1 MKRYY
6 FSIPE
11 NVEGSDAVVFTA
23 DTESE
28 SFIITARFETDEISD
43 LNGHWIFIVD
53 RIVGESTEERSFVLN
68 PNCVYF
74 AADTVYS
81 VITYFD
87 GDYIGKDNLSD
98 CMLIF
103 LSMPQEGAGSDSDDS
118 SVTSSAAGGGSSG
131 GGGISDEEVAEI
143 NKKINALTVNV
154 DNLTGS
160 VETLQSDVLS
170 LQNDM
175 PEYLS
180 YTEIDTIFDNTEASN
195 G

>member
-43 LNGHWIFIVD
+43 VNGHWIFIVD

-87 GDYIGKDNLSD
+87 GDYIGKDSLSD
-98 CMLIF
+98 CVLIF
-103 LSMPQEGAGSDSDDS
+103 SMPQEGAGSDSDDS
-118 SVTSSAAGGGSSG
+118 SVTSSAVSGGSSG

-143 NKKINALTVNV
+143 NKKIDALIVIV

-160 VETLQSDVLS
+160 VETLQNDVLS
-170 LQNDM
+170 LQTDM

-180 YTEIDTIFDNTEASN
+180 YTEIDTIFDDTGANN

>member
-43 LNGHWIFIVD
+43 LNGHLIFIVD

-87 GDYIGKDNLSD
+87 GEYIGKDSLSD

-103 LSMPQEGAGSDSDDS
+103 SMPQEGAGSDSDDS

-131 GGGISDEEVAEI
+131 GGGISDEDVAEM

-154 DNLTGS
+154 DNLKGS
-160 VETLQSDVLS
+160 GETLQNDVLS

-180 YTEIDTIFDNTEASN
+180 YTEIDTIFDDTEASN

>member
-87 GDYIGKDNLSD
+87 GDYIGKDSLSD

-103 LSMPQEGAGSDSDDS
+103 SMPQEGAGSDSDDS
-118 SVTSSAAGGGSSG
+118 SVTSSATAGGSSG
-131 GGGISDEEVAEI
+131 GGGISDEDVAEI
-143 NKKINALTVNV
+143 NKKINALTVKV

-160 VETLQSDVLS
+160 VETLQNDMLS

-180 YTEIDTIFDNTEASN
+180 DTEIDTIFDNTEASN

>member
-28 SFIITARFETDEISD
+28 SFIITARFETDEASD
-43 LNGHWIFIVD
+43 LKGHWILIID

-74 AADTVYS
+74 ASDTIYS

-87 GDYIGKDNLSD
+87 GEYIGKDNLSG

-103 LSMPQEGAGSDSDDS
+103 SMPQEGTVSDSADS
-118 SVTSSAAGGGSSG
+118 SVTSSAASGGSSG
-131 GGGISDEEVAEI
+131 GGGISDEDVAEI
-143 NKKINALTVNV
+143 NKKIDALTVIV

-160 VETLQSDVLS
+160 VETLQNDVLS
-170 LQNDM
+170 LQKDM

-180 YTEIDTIFDNTEASN
+180 DTEIDTIFDDTEANN

>member
-87 GDYIGKDNLSD
+87 GEYIGKDSLSD

-103 LSMPQEGAGSDSDDS
+103 SMPQEGAGSDSDDS

-143 NKKINALTVNV
+143 NKKINVLTANV

-180 YTEIDTIFDNTEASN
+180 YTEIDTIFDDTEASN

>member
-43 LNGHWIFIVD
+43 LNGHWIFIID

-81 VITYFD
+81 VITYFN
-87 GDYIGKDNLSD
+87 GDYIGKDSLSD

-103 LSMPQEGAGSDSDDS
+103 SMPQEGVGSDSDDS
-118 SVTSSAAGGGSSG
+118 SVTSSAASGGSSSG
-131 GGGISDEEVAEI
+131 GEISDEDVAEI
-143 NKKINALTVNV
+143 NKKIDALIVIV

-160 VETLQSDVLS
+160 VETLQNDVLS

-180 YTEIDTIFDNTEASN
+180 DTEIDTIFYDTEANN

>member
-87 GDYIGKDNLSD
+87 GEYIGKDNLSD

-103 LSMPQEGAGSDSDDS
+103 SMPQEGAGSDSDDS

-160 VETLQSDVLS
+160 VETLQNDVLS

-180 YTEIDTIFDNTEASN
+180 YTEIDTIFDDTEANN

>member
-11 NVEGSDAVVFTA
+11 NAEGSDAVVFTA

-43 LNGHWIFIVD
+43 VNGHWIFIVD

-81 VITYFD
+81 IVTYFD

-103 LSMPQEGAGSDSDDS
+103 NMQQEDAGSDSDDS

-180 YTEIDTIFDNTEASN
+180 YTEIDTIFDDTEANN

>member
-43 LNGHWIFIVD
+43 LSGHWIFIVD

-87 GDYIGKDNLSD
+87 GDYIGKNGLSD

-103 LSMPQEGAGSDSDDS
+103 SMQQECAGSDSDDS

-131 GGGISDEEVAEI
+131 GGGISDEDVAEI
-143 NKKINALTVNV
+143 NKKINVLTANV

-160 VETLQSDVLS
+160 VETLQNDVLS

-180 YTEIDTIFDNTEASN
+180 YTEIDTIFDDTEASN

>member
-28 SFIITARFETDEISD
+28 SFIITARFETDEASD

-74 AADTVYS
+74 ASDTIYS
-81 VITYFD
+81 VIAYFD
-87 GDYIGKDNLSD
+87 GEYIGKDSLSD

-103 LSMPQEGAGSDSDDS
+103 SMPQEGAGSDSDDS

-160 VETLQSDVLS
+160 VETLQNDVLS

-180 YTEIDTIFDNTEASN
+180 YTEIDTIFDDTEASN

>member
-11 NVEGSDAVVFTA
+11 NAEGSDAVVFTA

-43 LNGHWIFIVD
+43 INGHWIFIVD

-81 VITYFD
+81 IVTYFD

-103 LSMPQEGAGSDSDDS
+103 NMQQEGAGSDSDDS

-180 YTEIDTIFDNTEASN
+180 YTEIDTIFDEETEN

>member
-1 MKRYY
+1 M
-6 FSIPE
+6 
-11 NVEGSDAVVFTA
+11 
-23 DTESE
+23 
-28 SFIITARFETDEISD
+28 
-43 LNGHWIFIVD
+43 
-53 RIVGESTEERSFVLN
+53 LN

-87 GDYIGKDNLSD
+87 GEYIGKGSLSD

-103 LSMPQEGAGSDSDDS
+103 SMPQEGAGSDSDDS

-131 GGGISDEEVAEI
+131 GGGISDEDVAEI

-160 VETLQSDVLS
+160 VETLQNDVLS

-180 YTEIDTIFDNTEASN
+180 YTEIDTIFDDTEASN

>member
-28 SFIITARFETDEISD
+28 SFIITARFETEEISD

-53 RIVGESTEERSFVLN
+53 RIEGESTEERSFVLN

-103 LSMPQEGAGSDSDDS
+103 SMPQEGAGSDSDDS

>member
-28 SFIITARFETDEISD
+28 SFITARFETDEISD

-103 LSMPQEGAGSDSDDS
+103 SMPQEGAGSDSDDS

>member
-28 SFIITARFETDEISD
+28 SFIITARFETDEASD
-43 LNGHWIFIVD
+43 LKGHWIFIID
-53 RIVGESTEERSFVLN
+53 RIIGESTEERSFVLN

-74 AADTVYS
+74 ASDTIYS

-87 GDYIGKDNLSD
+87 GEYIGKDSLSD

-103 LSMPQEGAGSDSDDS
+103 NMPQEGAGSDSDDS
-118 SVTSSAAGGGSSG
+118 SVTSSATSGGSSG

-143 NKKINALTVNV
+143 NKKIDALIVI
-154 DNLTGS
+154 
-160 VETLQSDVLS
+160 VETLQNDVLS

-180 YTEIDTIFDNTEASN
+180 DTEIDTIFDDTGANN

>member
-87 GDYIGKDNLSD
+87 GDYIGKGSLSD

-103 LSMPQEGAGSDSDDS
+103 SMQQEGAGSDSDDS
-118 SVTSSAAGGGSSG
+118 SVTSSATAGGGSSG
-131 GGGISDEEVAEI
+131 GGGISDEDVAEI

-160 VETLQSDVLS
+160 VETLQNDVLS

-180 YTEIDTIFDNTEASN
+180 YTEIDTIFDDTEASN

>member
-28 SFIITARFETDEISD
+28 SFIITARFETDEASD
-43 LNGHWIFIVD
+43 LKGHWIFIVD

-74 AADTVYS
+74 ASDTIYS

-87 GDYIGKDNLSD
+87 GEYIGKDSLSD

-103 LSMPQEGAGSDSDDS
+103 SMPQEGAVSDSADS
-118 SVTSSAAGGGSSG
+118 SVTSSSVSGGSSG
-131 GGGISDEEVAEI
+131 GEISDEDVTEI

-160 VETLQSDVLS
+160 VVTLQNDVLS

-175 PEYLS
+175 PEYLP
-180 YTEIDTIFDNTEASN
+180 YTEIDTIFDDTEANN

>member
-87 GDYIGKDNLSD
+87 GDYIGKDSLSD

-103 LSMPQEGAGSDSDDS
+103 SMPQEGAGSDSDDS

-131 GGGISDEEVAEI
+131 GGGISDEDVAEI
-143 NKKINALTVNV
+143 NKKINVLTANV

-180 YTEIDTIFDNTEASN
+180 YTEIDTIFDNMEASN

>member
-43 LNGHWIFIVD
+43 VNGHWIFIVD

-81 VITYFD
+81 IVTYFD
-87 GDYIGKDNLSD
+87 GDYIGKDSLSD

-103 LSMPQEGAGSDSDDS
+103 SMPQEGAGSDSDDS

-160 VETLQSDVLS
+160 VETLQNDVLS

-180 YTEIDTIFDNTEASN
+180 YTEIDTIFDDTEASN